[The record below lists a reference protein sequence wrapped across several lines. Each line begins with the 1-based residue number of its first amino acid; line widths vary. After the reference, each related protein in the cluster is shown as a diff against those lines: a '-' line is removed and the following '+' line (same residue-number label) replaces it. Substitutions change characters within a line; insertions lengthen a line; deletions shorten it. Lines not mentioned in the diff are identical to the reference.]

1 MSRLSLLVAGLVLLP
16 LLAAGQDRYQKVRV
30 EFAPS
35 QDLRSIARLGIAVEH
50 GRGKAGAWVDLFVS
64 EEEAQRLR
72 EAGFGL
78 RVLIGDWAEEYARR
92 LALDRAIPA
101 QRRGVPSA
109 QFFHLGSMGGFLT
122 LEELRADLDSMRAR
136 YPSLVAGPDS
146 IGNSVEGRPIWS
158 LKISARAATD
168 EQEPRAL
175 YTALTHAR
183 EGGGMM
189 VLLYFMWHLL
199 EQYGI
204 DPEVT
209 RLLESRELYFVPAVN
224 PDGYAHNAS
233 IAPAG
238 GGMWRKNRRLNAD
251 GSIGVD
257 LNRNYGYYWGYDNF
271 GSSPQGF
278 SDTFRGDSSFSEP
291 ELRAVRSLCIDRS
304 FAVALNYHSYGNLLI
319 YPWGYLDTDTGD
331 SLLYRA
337 LAGQLTRVNGYTYGT
352 GGETVGYVTNGDADD
367 WMYGDT
373 TAKPRLI
380 SFTPEVGT
388 GEDGFWP
395 VPSRILPQA
404 EENLEA
410 NIIVARAA
418 GPYLRI
424 GEPVRV
430 FSHSD
435 TLSVLLPLTDAGMM
449 PAVGPIEAS
458 LSSDQLEF
466 RHPVLTVG
474 QPGDG
479 VLVHATPREG
489 SIPGQLARV
498 VVELSYPG
506 GSTRDTISLR
516 AGEPRVVFEEGAEQ
530 GLARW
535 TVWSNGAGSLWGVS
549 GELAA
554 GGGYSVT
561 DSPVGFYANSCV
573 TTLTL
578 AQPVALSGTGA
589 ELRFLARWDIETN
602 YDVARVELSTDGTVW
617 TPLAGRLTAMG
628 SGSGRQAL
636 SAPGYDGIRHDWAEE
651 VMDLD
656 GYVGHEI
663 SLRFVLE
670 SDESYPRE
678 GIFLDDIRILT
689 YDAPL
694 TAAPDEA
701 PPPAFALEQNYP
713 NPFNPATTIPYV
725 LPRPSRVRF
734 VVYDLLGRE
743 LATLVDGPHEA
754 GSFAVVFD
762 ATSLSSGV
770 YFYRLTADGF
780 SAMRRLVVLR

>member
-1 MSRLSLLVAGLVLLP
+1 MRRRSILAVGLVLLP
-16 LLAAGQDRYQKVRV
+16 LLAAGQGRYQKVRV
-30 EFAPS
+30 EFTPS
-35 QDLRSIARLGIAVEH
+35 QDLMSIARLGIAVDCGE
-50 GRGKAGAWVDLFVS
+50 GKAGSWIDLFVS
-64 EEEAQRLR
+64 DEEAQRLR
-72 EAGFGL
+72 EAGFAL

-92 LALDRAIPA
+92 LELDRAMPA
-101 QRRGVPSA
+101 YSPDVTAA

-122 LEELRADLDSMRAR
+122 LEELRADLDSMRAV

-146 IGNSVEGRPIWS
+146 IGSSVEGRPIWS

-168 EQEPRAL
+168 EEEPRAL

-199 EQYGI
+199 EQYGV
-204 DPEVT
+204 DPEIT
-209 RLLESRELYFVPAVN
+209 RLLESRELFFVPAVN

-238 GGMWRKNRRLNAD
+238 GGMWRKNRRLNGD

-257 LNRNYGYYWGYDNF
+257 LNRNYGYSWAYDDF

-278 SDTFRGDSSFSEP
+278 SDTFRGDSAFSEP
-291 ELRAVRSLCIDRS
+291 ELRAVRSLCVDRS
-304 FAVALNYHSYGNLLI
+304 FAMALNYHSYGNLLI

-331 SLLYRA
+331 SILYRA

-373 TAKPRLI
+373 IAKPRMI

-388 GEDGFWP
+388 GQDGFWP
-395 VPSRILPQA
+395 APSRILPQA
-404 EENLEA
+404 QENLAA

-424 GEPVRV
+424 GDPVRV
-430 FSHSD
+430 SSHID
-435 TLSVLLPLTDAGMM
+435 TLSVLLPLTDAGMV
-449 PAVGPIEAS
+449 PAEGPIQAF

-466 RHPVLTVG
+466 RAPVLTVG

-498 VVELSYPG
+498 VVRLSYPG

-535 TVWSNGAGSLWGVS
+535 TVWSNGAGSFWGAT
-549 GELAA
+549 GERAA
-554 GGGYSVT
+554 SGGYSVT
-561 DSPVGFYANSCV
+561 DSPAKFYANNCV
-573 TTLTL
+573 TTLTV

-589 ELRFLARWDIETN
+589 ELRFLAQWDIETN
-602 YDVARVELSTDGTVW
+602 YDVARVEVSTDGTAW
-617 TPLAGRLTAMG
+617 IPLAGRLTATG

-636 SAPGYDGIRHDWAEE
+636 SAHGYDGIRHEWAEE

-656 GYVGHEI
+656 AYVGQEI

-689 YDAPL
+689 FDAPL
-694 TAAPDEA
+694 TAAPEMT
-701 PPPAFALEQNYP
+701 PPPAFALDQNYP
-713 NPFNPATTIPYV
+713 NPFNPATTIPYR
-725 LPRPSRVRF
+725 LPRPSRVRL
-734 VVYDLLGRE
+734 VIYDLLGRE
-743 LATLVDGPHEA
+743 LATLVDRPHEA
-754 GSFAVVFD
+754 GPFTVVFD
-762 ATSLSSGV
+762 AAALSSGV